1 MKNNFI
7 IKNFF
12 ITTNKIKRVLD
23 KNHQKNDLYIGQARI
38 LSFLYR
44 NKDEKIYQKDLEE
57 TFQVRGGT
65 VTGMLDNL
73 VKMKLLNRV
82 ESSTDKRKRK
92 LILTKLG
99 EEKALRAI
107 ETINMFE
114 ENISNTLTEEE
125 LVYLNNIF
133 IKINNYLDMEE
144 TIWSHYLNI

>member
-23 KNHQKNDLYIGQARI
+23 KYHQKNDIYLGQARI

-44 NKDEKIYQKDLEE
+44 NKDTKIYQKDLEE

-65 VTGMLDNL
+65 ITGMLDNL
-73 VKMKLLNRV
+73 VKMELLTRV
-82 ESSTDKRKRK
+82 ESTTDKRKRK

-99 EEKALRAI
+99 EEKALKAI
-107 ETINMFE
+107 DTINTFE
-114 ENISNTLTEEE
+114 ENVEKVLSESE
-125 LVYLNNIF
+125 LLHLDTIF
-133 IKINNYLDMEE
+133 TKINNYLDQEE
-144 TIWSHYLNI
+144 TL

>member
-144 TIWSHYLNI
+144 TI